1 MQKVLIA
8 LLKGIIYTE
17 NTPELWSD
25 LLNNQQAIIEYLKQI
40 GLELFI
46 DEVEGYA
53 FLRQQDFSNSD
64 IDLPQLI
71 TKRQLSYPVSL
82 LCVLMRKQL
91 LENDTSNGDN
101 RVILSLEQIVE
112 LMSVYLPQK
121 SNEHKTREQIEACIN
136 KLIELG
142 FLRKLKNNDNHY
154 EIKRIIKAIVDAQW
168 LSNLDHKLE
177 EYRQYANNN

>member
-1 MQKVLIA
+1 
-8 LLKGIIYTE
+8 
-17 NTPELWSD
+17 
-25 LLNNQQAIIEYLKQI
+25 
-40 GLELFI
+40 
-46 DEVEGYA
+46 
-53 FLRQQDFSNSD
+53 
-64 IDLPQLI
+64 
-71 TKRQLSYPVSL
+71 
-82 LCVLMRKQL
+82 MRKQL